1 MAENDEINNAEAFDE
16 ELLVEEGDD
25 DADVSTIF
33 PPDHYEGVFDPAVT
47 EAGDARVETIQ
58 ERVLREEEDPVV
70 EELYRNALAEERE
83 EAEYRRLATADGGE
97 NRWSRFLKT

>member
-1 MAENDEINNAEAFDE
+1 MAENDGVNNAEAFDE

-25 DADVSTIF
+25 DTDVSTIF

-58 ERVLREEEDPVV
+58 ARVIRDEIDDAALDVTLASDPL
-70 EELYRNALAEERE
+70 E
-83 EAEYRRLATADGGE
+83 GE
-97 NRWSRFLKT
+97 TIGSSTVG